1 MKCFTTPL
9 LTALL
14 ISMFIA
20 LAAHAADDA
29 KSKDKKDEKSA
40 LTIDK
45 EKKTIRI
52 DCKIAPRKLPNLDD
66 IYPIEVIAC
75 WSHPRGQKAHETIVT
90 HTINPSEVHKA
101 LESLGLK
108 AGKPAKGAD
117 AVAQGPELK
126 IYIELPGPADTVK
139 KVPIERTLIDRKT
152 GKTMPS
158 VKWHFT
164 GSIKKKLDPTKD
176 EEVYAADHTG
186 TIIGI
191 FPVTDETVIQSSLTM
206 KEEPFI
212 KMETNKN
219 VLPAEGTQVT
229 LIIEVK

>member
-1 MKCFTTPL
+1 MKPTFACMLILALFSPL
-9 LTALL
+9 WAEEKKEE
-14 ISMFIA
+14 
-20 LAAHAADDA
+20 A
-29 KSKDKKDEKSA
+29 KSA
-40 LTIDK
+40 ITIDK

-52 DCKIAPRKLPNLDD
+52 TCKVAPRKLPNLDD

-108 AGKPAKGAD
+108 PGKPAKGAD
-117 AVAQGPELK
+117 AVALGPELK
-126 IYIELPGPADTVK
+126 IYFELPGPAGTTK
-139 KVPIERTLIDRKT
+139 KLAVEKTLIDKKT
-152 GKTMPS
+152 GKPMPA

-164 GSIKKKLDPTKD
+164 GSAMKQLDPTKD
-176 EEVYAADHTG
+176 EKVYGADHTG

-219 VLPAEGTQVT
+219 VLPAECTELT
-229 LIIEVK
+229 LLIEVK